1 MKKIIIAASIAII
14 ISLAASLGLL
24 DANFSF
30 DDISDQE
37 YQISL
42 QKAVS
47 ILRDEY
53 HEEKVSRI
61 QFNQLDEEQSN
72 KKMYEYIFYTP
83 NRVITVNPISGKT
96 MVVDESRNEP
106 GQFFHLKTIH
116 QVKHPQAAMKEAVHK
131 VGKHHGKKWSI
142 VLLCSRRW
150 NESFRRCIDQC
161 LKEKW
166 FHFSFFID
174 KSNLKV

>member
-14 ISLAASLGLL
+14 VSLAASLGLL

-72 KKMYEYIFYTP
+72 KKMYEYIFL
-83 NRVITVNPISGKT
+83 RPI
-96 MVVDESRNEP
+96 E
-106 GQFFHLKTIH
+106 
-116 QVKHPQAAMKEAVHK
+116 
-131 VGKHHGKKWSI
+131 
-142 VLLCSRRW
+142 
-150 NESFRRCIDQC
+150 
-161 LKEKW
+161 
-166 FHFSFFID
+166 
-174 KSNLKV
+174 

>member
-14 ISLAASLGLL
+14 VSLAVSLGLL

-131 VGKHHGKKWSI
+131 VGKHHGKAKSWEITTKSGQLYYSVAVDGTNHLED
-142 VLLCSRRW
+142 VLISA
-150 NESFRRCIDQC
+150 
-161 LKEKW
+161 
-166 FHFSFFID
+166 
-174 KSNLKV
+174 